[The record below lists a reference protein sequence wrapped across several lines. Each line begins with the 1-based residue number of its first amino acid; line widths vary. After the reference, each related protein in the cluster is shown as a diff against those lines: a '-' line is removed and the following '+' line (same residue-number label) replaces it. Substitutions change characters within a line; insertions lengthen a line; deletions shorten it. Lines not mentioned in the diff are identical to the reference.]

1 MQLFRVLPPLERQID
16 ALIAFDASSSEL
28 TNGVVLAAYVLL
40 YKDLI
45 RLYAVY
51 NEGMINII
59 GRAVIASNAIYF
71 SLILF
76 FFIFYKLNF
85 I

>member
-1 MQLFRVLPPLERQID
+1 MKTMPQAKLFRALPPLERQID
-16 ALIAFDASSSEL
+16 ALLAFDASSSEL
-28 TNGVVLAAYVLL
+28 FNSVVLAAYVLL

-59 GRAVIASNAIYF
+59 GNW
-71 SLILF
+71 LF
-76 FFIFYKLNF
+76 CDRYNF
-85 I
+85 LL